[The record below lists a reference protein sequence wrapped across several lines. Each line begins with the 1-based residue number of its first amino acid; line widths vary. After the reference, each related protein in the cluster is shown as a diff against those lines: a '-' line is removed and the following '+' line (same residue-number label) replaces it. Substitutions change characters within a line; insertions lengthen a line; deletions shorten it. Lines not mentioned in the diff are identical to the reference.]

1 VVGIE
6 SFVCKRKIMLLH
18 YFLLAARNFRR
29 RAFFSA
35 NISA

>member
-1 VVGIE
+1 
-6 SFVCKRKIMLLH
+6 MLLH